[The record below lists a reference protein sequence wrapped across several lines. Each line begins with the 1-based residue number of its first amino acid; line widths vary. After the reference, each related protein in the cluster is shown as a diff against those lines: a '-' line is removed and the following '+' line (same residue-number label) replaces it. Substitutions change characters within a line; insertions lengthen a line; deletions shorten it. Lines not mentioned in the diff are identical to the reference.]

1 MPTANLFAASLV
13 ALVHFVLILFLL
25 TGWVVKSKR
34 IRKLHLVTTSLTLL
48 SQILFGGACPLWL
61 AEQKLRMLD
70 AGTGFLAAHGIN
82 LGDELL
88 FGTLLLVLL
97 ISLAGNFLITKSA
110 RLKFSTVLVACLAL
124 VAVWGSDSD
133 SGSGSGSG
141 SESDIDAAEGST
153 PDQGGNTGGQGAGG
167 SSGAG
172 ESQAES
178 SGTTSNVDPGRT
190 AGQRSQDARS
200 GRADDYGH
208 SYDGPSSPTETDTDN
223 DEGGGD
229 GDDGNEGG
237 GDGEDDT
244 GTSCGSW
251 TPDPSTVCSGQP
263 FNQTNNC
270 DSRSAVGTK
279 NCTTGTS
286 TGACTPGEWS
296 SSRCA
301 ICLGDSQWGPTCTDW
316 GTFDGVGGAWCACQ
330 TQCQGSNSGQ
340 CIADTGGGDPDPG
353 GSGPDPGLP
362 DVTPEEC
369 GSVAAPCTNWGVF
382 DGVGGSWCAC
392 QLECSGSTSG
402 QCVPCV
408 DSSWSPDPSTRCYG
422 DSFTQT
428 SNCDNTRSA
437 TGTAD
442 CTPPSLNSSTQIFAA
457 DNNKSTT
464 VTFADSHPGTPSGMA
479 SASVTITGPTGTT
492 THSGV
497 STVSISRDFGAAGD
511 YDLSW
516 SATDNAG
523 NSASGSVSGFFHVVA
538 NVPEWSAGNCTGNN
552 YQTTCP
558 SSLSFS
564 SGTKIADSVDYHTV
578 TAKLVDVY
586 GNRVVTENGI
596 KDVQVNFNF
605 SNSTDLDQIAGTGDS
620 ARYTSSE
627 LSLTDDPGGSNT
639 GWSTEPSGGNGEF
652 ELRVHSYAPTS
663 SGYALISGAG
673 INLDFTSLDYE
684 VVNTGAYASVGAT
697 AANYALGNAFAF
709 SPTLISTPAL
719 LNWDGSY
726 ALDASAIE
734 NISINAGKRM
744 GVRFTNNSSNG
755 NATTLEL
762 GLLFETTEN
771 DVLWADGFTESPGAQ
786 ALSLDNYGPF
796 GGGADWNNIAGV
808 IASVGVGTSSDLR
821 IVAQPE
827 LAVGKAVPEEFA
839 TLLETYV
846 GYTVNGKQVRHV
858 GESVSGSPNVQNPTI
873 EIIGAVR
880 SSSGVFGKQSGASLN
895 QSIGDTVRNE
905 LKAGITRNVAG
916 LTESASVNGCFTDV
930 TINDLDNFISANPSC
945 VYHAGTVLFFEDAD
959 VTLELN
965 GGSLPGSVGKTLLV
979 SGGNVQIKGNIT
991 YSGGSDAL
999 GIVVLEDDITGT
1011 GGDIYVYPNVTDVVG
1026 AWYAE
1031 GGVVSVNSQGQGD
1044 EDLSASCDG
1053 SSGFCDRTYELRNQL
1068 FWKGLLATGNTLGGS
1083 DQDPVICPGGVSCA
1097 RDQARKYDLAYLRT
1111 YTPDSTGSAAS
1122 GVTSTAALVIQ
1133 YDSRIQNNPPPL
1145 FEISTGVQSE
1155 ELGSWLLRA
1164 IKKIWE

>member
-1 MPTANLFAASLV
+1 MTRILRFLTACTLTAFFIVAVPCLAGGDSADDPGGTENTDVTPGYSASGQFNNPVEVEPGTLGNTMENELGQTV
-13 ALVHFVLILFLL
+13 GT
-25 TGWVVKSKR
+25 TGN
-34 IRKLHLVTTSLTLL
+34 TNPDGT
-48 SQILFGGACPLWL
+48 
-61 AEQKLRMLD
+61 AE
-70 AGTGFLAAHGIN
+70 
-82 LGDELL
+82 
-88 FGTLLLVLL
+88 FGTEVE
-97 ISLAGNFLITKSA
+97 SPGDGD
-110 RLKFSTVLVACLAL
+110 
-124 VAVWGSDSD
+124 GSGGSGDGDGDGD
-133 SGSGSGSG
+133 SGSGC
-141 SESDIDAAEGST
+141 
-153 PDQGGNTGGQGAGG
+153 
-167 SSGAG
+167 
-172 ESQAES
+172 
-178 SGTTSNVDPGRT
+178 
-190 AGQRSQDARS
+190 
-200 GRADDYGH
+200 
-208 SYDGPSSPTETDTDN
+208 TDT
-223 DEGGGD
+223 
-229 GDDGNEGG
+229 
-237 GDGEDDT
+237 
-244 GTSCGSW
+244 SW
-251 TPDPSTVCSGQP
+251 SPNTNTVCSGQS
-263 FNQTNNC
+263 FTQTSNC
-270 DSRSAVGTK
+270 GNTRSASGSKDCAANVS
-279 NCTTGTS
+279 S
-286 TGACTPGEWS
+286 TCTPGEWS
-296 SSRCA
+296 SSLCTS
-301 ICLGDSQWGPTCTDW
+301 CLGNSQWSVSCTDW
-316 GTFDGVGGAWCACQ
+316 GSFDGVGGAWCACQ
-330 TQCQGSNSGQ
+330 AQCQGSNSGQ
-340 CIADTGGGDPDPG
+340 CIADTGGGGDGDG
-353 GSGPDPGLP
+353 GGGGGGGGLP
-362 DVTPEEC
+362 NVTPEQC
-369 GSVAAPCTNWGVF
+369 GSVAAPCTNWGPVF
-382 DGVGGSWCAC
+382 DGVGGFWCAC
-392 QLECSGSTSG
+392 QLECTGSTSG

-1111 YTPDSTGSAAS
+1111 YTPSSGGAVAA
-1122 GVTSTAALVIQ
+1122 GVTSTAAFVIQ

-1145 FEISTGVQSE
+1145 FGSTAAG
-1155 ELGSWLLRA
+1155 GSG
-1164 IKKIWE
+1164 EVGY